1 MTDKLVAEILTSDS
15 DEIAD
20 LLSNQPL
27 LEAFIELAR
36 KLDGLQEINKRFYE
50 DSRSLFQATCTNLP
64 INDLEALLA
73 EFFGPPVKPVDKPLP
88 RKLKKNS
95 SVKYLGGI
103 EKDQSLFLLP
113 LKTGEF
119 YGALW
124 PWRRNKAKVEIH
136 LGYCSDWM
144 TDEDYFQ
151 LETLIKKSVSK
162 SAFEK
167 MDTNVGGQ
175 IHGISLP
182 SFLQMAEMEQSTFAL
197 RITSAGQV
205 GTLHIFEGQL
215 IAAEL
220 DQWTGRDAAYRII
233 AWDDATVEIAPAAP
247 SKTDEIKQPLMHVL
261 MESLKIKDDITAPL
275 DQPPI
280 PPPAKK
286 KKGGAKPAATKPQK
300 RLVQL
305 ERAPTPRIK
314 RKRLGIIALTALAL
328 GIIVIAGTSTVV
340 GLYVMNKRSKTD
352 QWQQI
357 SKMADRL
364 PTLEEKQSLLQS
376 FLETNPRTPFS
387 SEIKSRISQIS
398 RKIESQEFEK
408 VTLKVSTLPVDE
420 NFERTAVEMYGSFMQ
435 KYPDSAFSKEIT
447 AAIAD
452 IKTLVDQYYYEELK
466 RAARMDLHERLDVYN
481 HYLKQFPEG
490 RYQED
495 VKVLINEMGEQHL
508 NYLKAEDSK
517 CEQNQTWEIC
527 IQRYQNFIANF
538 NGLPLSKEA
547 QRSMKALEDKRDLVR
562 LRKLKD
568 EADNDYLKAYKAY
581 KTYLAE
587 HPDSTQKKAIEQALS
602 ELSRKLDLQRK
613 WQAVRSYATSSKN
626 SLFERIQRVDRYLKA
641 NSSGPYV
648 GEARELMNTLEGQRR
663 LALRRNQIEEEKMAA
678 RERIRIEEEKR
689 AQQLQHIQQMQRQLE
704 QELKNSKRF
713 RINGNGTATDQ
724 STGKT
729 WALIDSYDELGGC
742 INYQDAKRY
751 ARGLVLGGHR
761 DWRLPTA
768 NELAAIYKQTP
779 FFPQTG
785 AKWYWTADAYAR
797 GYHSVADVVTSKPE
811 TLFEREYRKQDAC
824 GAVRA
829 VRP

>member
-27 LEAFIELAR
+27 LEAFMELAR

-64 INDLEALLA
+64 INDLETLLA
-73 EFFGPPVKPVDKPLP
+73 EFFGPPVKPVGKPLS
-88 RKLKKNS
+88 RKLRKNS

-144 TDEDYFQ
+144 ADEDYFQ

-162 SAFEK
+162 SAFERI
-167 MDTNVGGQ
+167 DTNVGGQ

-182 SFLQMAEMEQSTFAL
+182 SFLQMTEMEQSTFSL

-205 GTLHIFEGQL
+205 GMMHIFEGRL

-233 AWDDATVEIAPAAP
+233 AWDDATIEIAPAAP

-275 DQPPI
+275 EQPPI
-280 PPPAKK
+280 PPSAKK
-286 KKGGAKPAATKPQK
+286 IKRGAKPAGVKPPK
-300 RLVQL
+300 RLVRL
-305 ERAPTPRIK
+305 ERAPDPRTPRK
-314 RKRLGIIALTALAL
+314 KLRLVYLFAIALGVVIIA
-328 GIIVIAGTSTVV
+328 GSVMVV
-340 GLYVMNKRSKTD
+340 GLHIINKRSERD
-352 QWQQI
+352 QWEQI
-357 SKMADRL
+357 GKMAERL
-364 PTLEEKQSLLQS
+364 PSLEKKQTFLKN
-376 FLETNPRTPFS
+376 FLETNPHTS
-387 SEIKSRISQIS
+387 YTKEIQSQLDQIT
-398 RKIESQEFEK
+398 RKIEEQEFDK
-408 VTLKVSTLPVDE
+408 ITLKVSSLPVDE
-420 NFERTAVEMYGSFMQ
+420 NFERTAVELYGNFMQ
-435 KYPDSAFSKEIT
+435 TYPDSAFSKEIT
-447 AAIAD
+447 SAITD

-495 VKVLINEMGEQHL
+495 VKVLINEMGERHL
-508 NYLKAEDSK
+508 DYLKAEDSK
-517 CEQNQTWEIC
+517 CEQNQRWETC
-527 IQRYQNFIANF
+527 VQRYQKFIANF
-538 NGLPLSKEA
+538 DGLPLAKEA
-547 QRSMKALEDKRDLVR
+547 QRSMKALEDKRDLVQ

-568 EADNDYLKAYKAY
+568 EAQNDYLKALKAY
-581 KTYLAE
+581 QTYLAE
-587 HPDSTQKKAIEQALS
+587 HPETTQKKAIEQTLA
-602 ELSRKLDLQRK
+602 ELNQKLGLQRK
-613 WQAVRSYATSSKN
+613 WQAVRSYATSSKS

-641 NSSGPYV
+641 NSSGPYA
-648 GEARELMNTLEGQRR
+648 GEARELMDELEGQRHS
-663 LALRRNQIEEEKMAA
+663 ALRRNQVEEEKMAA
-678 RERIRIEEEKR
+678 RERIRLEEEKR
-689 AQQLQHIQQMQRQLE
+689 SQQLQHVRQLQRQLE
-704 QELKNSKRF
+704 RELKNSKRF
-713 RINGNGTATDQ
+713 QTNGNGTTTDQ
-724 STGKT
+724 TTGKT

-751 ARGLVLGGHR
+751 AHSLVLGGHR

-779 FFPQTG
+779 FFPQTD

-811 TLFEREYRKQDAC
+811 TLFEREHRKQDAC